1 MFSLLKTRLDCP
13 EKVQSLISTSA
24 GARVLLQLCIESA
37 QHIVAVLERLKEQ
50 NLLGTATS
58 FYCPELITD
67 LI

>member
-1 MFSLLKTRLDCP
+1 MFSLLKTRLDCS

-24 GARVLLQLCIESA
+24 SARVLLQLCIESA

-58 FYCPELITD
+58 FYCLERITD
-67 LI
+67 LM